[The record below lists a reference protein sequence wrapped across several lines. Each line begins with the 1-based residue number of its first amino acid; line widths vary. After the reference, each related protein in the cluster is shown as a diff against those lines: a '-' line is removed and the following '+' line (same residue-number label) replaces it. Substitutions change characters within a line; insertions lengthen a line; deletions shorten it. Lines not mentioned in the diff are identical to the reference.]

1 MPVEFIGSLF
11 THDNSEI
18 HPHKLP
24 IVDRDYLRR
33 IARAHEDGGFDS
45 ALVGYGS
52 SRADSVQVA
61 AYAAAQTERLRFLI
75 AYRPGFIQPTYA
87 ARIFASFDVLHEGRL
102 ALNIVTGGADAEMR
116 LDGDYTTKE
125 ERYTRT
131 DEYLDIFKAVWSG
144 REPLSHTGRFY
155 RFEELRSQV
164 LPYQKPGIPIYFG
177 GSSPEARIVAAK
189 QADNYMLFGEPLAET
204 RATIEDVKQ
213 IARGIG
219 RTEGPAF
226 SVSFRPIL
234 APTEELAWER
244 AYEIVNKIERS
255 GWLAAGGAGTP
266 RPRSVGGERLV
277 AVAERGERHDR
288 ALFTATATAAGAF
301 GNTTALVGTP
311 ETVAQAI
318 LDYVDIGA
326 TSFLIRGYEPL
337 NDCIDYGRYLI
348 PLVREE
354 VARREHAAAQ
364 AALAV
369 AG

>member
-33 IARAHEDGGFDS
+33 IARAHEDGGFDT

-87 ARIFASFDVLHEGRL
+87 ARIFASFDVLHQGRL
-102 ALNIVTGGADAEMR
+102 ALNIVTGDADGEMR
-116 LDGDYTTKE
+116 LDGDYTTKD
-125 ERYTRT
+125 ERYART

-144 REPLSHTGRFY
+144 REPLSHAGRFY
-155 RFEELRSQV
+155 RFEDLRSQV

-177 GSSPEARIVAAK
+177 GSSPEARRIAAR

-204 RATIEDVKQ
+204 RATIEEVRA
-213 IARGIG
+213 IARDNG
-219 RTEGPAF
+219 RTGGPAF
-226 SVSFRPIL
+226 SVSFRPII
-234 APTEELAWER
+234 APTEELAWQR
-244 AYEIVNKIERS
+244 AHDIVNKIDQS
-255 GWLAAGGAGTP
+255 GWLAGGGTMP

-348 PLVREE
+348 PLVRKE
-354 VARREHAAAQ
+354 VARRDRAAADRNID
-364 AALAV
+364 LAR
-369 AG
+369 